1 MENAKNPLEKD
12 RVRHLVEKL
21 NEDILAIERFLQKD
35 NRISRANGQ
44 VSLTI
49 EEIEKEEAQKNF
61 YIWLEKQEKVSDN
74 RKETIHLKE
83 NLNEKI
89 RYIWKSKK

>member
-83 NLNEKI
+83 NLNEKD
-89 RYIWKSKK
+89 

>member
-35 NRISRANGQ
+35 NRISRANGL

-61 YIWLEKQEKVSDN
+61 YIWLEKQENVGDN

-83 NLNEKI
+83 NLNEKD
-89 RYIWKSKK
+89 

>member
-61 YIWLEKQEKVSDN
+61 YIWLEKQEKVGDN
-74 RKETIHLKE
+74 RKETLHLKE
-83 NLNEKI
+83 NLNEKD
-89 RYIWKSKK
+89 